1 MPYRIKDGQIECDT
15 PQEVHALMS
24 AKPAANGDGRQRKRT
39 RAQKAAVSESW
50 KKAKALAKKEGI
62 TVPEARSKIAKA
74 K

>member
-15 PQEVHALMS
+15 PQEVHALMNTTT
-24 AKPAANGDGRQRKRT
+24 NGDGRTRRRT
-39 RAQKAAVSESW
+39 RAQKAAVAESW

-62 TVPEARSKIAKA
+62 TVFEARSKIAKA